1 MASWTKLESMKR
13 RAVLGW
19 FGSVLLAAEPQGVEG
34 VLRVPAR
41 IESETG
47 ILRLEGDKQTTAV
60 LADKR
65 LDGMRVR
72 LGGERAGV
80 DGFRVGPIHTRA
92 LRVVQGA
99 KLLFV
104 TYWCE
109 VCSIRTYAPGPCMCC
124 QDETELDLRET
135 VS

>member
-1 MASWTKLESMKR
+1 MKR
-13 RAVLGW
+13 RAFLGW
-19 FGSVLLAAEPQGVEG
+19 FGSALLAAEPQGVEG
-34 VLRVPAR
+34 ILRVPATL
-41 IESETG
+41 EGASG
-47 ILRLEGDKQTTAV
+47 KLRLEGDPQTTAV
-60 LADKR
+60 LGDKR

-72 LGGERAGV
+72 LAGDRVGG

-124 QDETELDLRET
+124 QDETALDLRET
-135 VS
+135 VG